1 MKGSLKGVPYLL
13 AILTPAPS
21 GPDKL
26 EQDERTGETVNR
38 HELSY
43 MEHVKRYG
51 ELGWTD
57 WCAVEIKDALAD
69 PRTEVIPLFHPDY
82 AMDDFAGQLNV
93 IPGLSAQNAKSIGG
107 PGHFEKS
114 ILTVHELIQRD
125 IVKKRRQAAQLQHE
139 SELVA
144 TLSSASRKL
153 QAQVDLPEGIP
164 HVQPEPEPTLEP
176 AVVVPPEPEPESE
189 IRHSQLPTLEE
200 GQHHVFI

>member
-1 MKGSLKGVPYLL
+1 
-13 AILTPAPS
+13 
-21 GPDKL
+21 
-26 EQDERTGETVNR
+26 
-38 HELSY
+38 

-153 QAQVDLPEGIP
+153 QAQVDLPEGVPHWSRSRSQSKSRCRLVRPLLVRSGTSSSRTTRKKVMRSSRHCWPHSSRLAFEFSIP
-164 HVQPEPEPTLEP
+164 SETSQEP
-176 AVVVPPEPEPESE
+176 
-189 IRHSQLPTLEE
+189 SQRLTRCEATPC
-200 GQHHVFI
+200 HRR